1 MSTYQEQQVRLAAEF
16 EKMAARIKS
25 GKLSLTA
32 KNGRLIREEILRVNP
47 ELNNDTIT
55 ASHMYDAAAR
65 IPLELEWDAEPAY
78 VARMREK
85 EKRPNA
91 RQEQASTEDFTAKSK
106 NADAAQARAKADEKI
121 VKEIYAIIG
130 AFRPIVNGRERFG
143 LQAEVQRVLTT
154 YIHKSITDTPNVSRE
169 DLRTKVK
176 EYIAAQYEKL
186 ERASNP
192 VMQ

>member
-47 ELNNDTIT
+47 ELSNDTIT

-65 IPLELEWDAEPAY
+65 IPLELEWDVEPAY

-91 RQEQASTEDFTAKSK
+91 RQEQGSTEDFTTKSR
-106 NADAAQARAKADEKI
+106 QADEKI
-121 VKEIYAIIG
+121 AQQRKDEKIVASIFIEIGKY
-130 AFRPIVNGRERFG
+130 FPTRNGRL
-143 LQAEVQRVLTT
+143 LQGKQSELQQLLVGYVKSQVAVNANRESIRQRV
-154 YIHKSITDTPNVSRE
+154 RE
-169 DLRTKVK
+169 RIDA
-176 EYIAAQYEKL
+176 EYKKL
-186 ERASNP
+186 EQSENP
-192 VMQ
+192 VVYP